1 MTVATDEFRSVKDQR
16 RMTLKEYLDYDDGT
30 DTRYELVD
38 GVLVEMGAESPLN
51 PAIAMFLVFAFA
63 RLGVPEENLIIGHQ
77 VGVSSSRATARQPDL
92 IVHSDESRAAIFDD
106 GKLLRTGLSAPLLV
120 VEVASNSISD
130 KISRERDYDDKPVEY
145 AARLIP
151 EYWLIDPYGQGP
163 TGGHRAWVMV
173 GTLVSGTYQFV
184 TFQGNDAIVS
194 STFPDLT
201 LTAAQILKAR
211 R

>member
-151 EYWLIDPYGQGP
+151 EYWLIDPD
-163 TGGHRAWVMV
+163 RAWVMV